1 MRAGYTFLLPLM
13 LGNGV
18 VKSIIFV
25 GHIVF
30 NSFLKNIV
38 IFMILTKSH
47 FEVSSRAREVDEF
60 ESWV

>member
-30 NSFLKNIV
+30 NSFLKNRV
-38 IFMILTKSH
+38 FMILTKSH

>member
-18 VKSIIFV
+18 VKSIIFG

-38 IFMILTKSH
+38 FMILTQSH

>member
-18 VKSIIFV
+18 VKSINFV

-38 IFMILTKSH
+38 FMILTKSH

>member
-38 IFMILTKSH
+38 SMILTKSH
-47 FEVSSRAREVDEF
+47 FEVSSRGREVDEF